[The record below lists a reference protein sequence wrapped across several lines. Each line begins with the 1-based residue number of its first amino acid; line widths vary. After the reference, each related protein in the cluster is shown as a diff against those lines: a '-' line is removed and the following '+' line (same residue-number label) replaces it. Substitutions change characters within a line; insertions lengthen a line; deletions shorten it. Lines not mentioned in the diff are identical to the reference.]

1 VVSATASTKTAESTI
16 TLLACAMR
24 FAAWLLLLGVVSSSV
39 RAEAPPPDTR
49 VRTVV
54 MGIAPRRG
62 VKDKTLALAL
72 SDVLLATYARDTTRL
87 VIGPDDIRRALEW
100 ESSRQQAGCDDSKCL
115 AEVGSALDASRIVS
129 GALDA
134 VGNVIIF
141 SLSEIDA
148 KTLEPIARV
157 QEEVSKDEAAL
168 LDATRRLSAELLKAA
183 HTAAPKAP
191 RVSSRGTGGLDIGSD
206 PLGAVV
212 VVDGIESGVTP
223 TSVNNLA
230 PGRHVVQLKREGY
243 VTAEVEAPVSDGATA
258 KLRAAL
264 PLERRVAEANFAA
277 QPEKWGET
285 ELWRQ
290 VWGWTKVGGGTL
302 VGGVGLLSAMGA
314 KDAGGR
320 VVLGAAVVASAAV
333 LVWGVADLVTP
344 TPTPVPD
351 WQLQKTATVTPSVGE
366 AEVKVLQEAEAKG
379 G

>member
-1 VVSATASTKTAESTI
+1 
-16 TLLACAMR
+16 
-24 FAAWLLLLGVVSSSV
+24 
-39 RAEAPPPDTR
+39 
-49 VRTVV
+49 

-148 KTLEPIARV
+148 KTLEPVARV

-183 HTAAPKAP
+183 HTTAPKAP
-191 RVSSRGTGGLDIGSD
+191 RVSARGTGGLDLGSV
-206 PLGAVV
+206 PVGATV
-212 VVDGIESGVTP
+212 VVDGVESGVTP

-230 PGRHVVQLKREGY
+230 PGRHAVVFKREGY
-243 VTAEVEAPVSDGATA
+243 VAAEVEAPVSEAATT
-258 KLRAAL
+258 KVRAELA
-264 PLERRVAEANFAA
+264 LERAVAETNFAA
-277 QPEKWGET
+277 QQQKWGET

-290 VWGWTKVGGGTL
+290 VGGWSKVGGGGLATAL
-302 VGGVGLLSAMGA
+302 AGLLLLDA
-314 KDAGGR
+314 KGTGER
-320 VVLGAAVVASAAV
+320 VLFGAATLASAGVVA
-333 LVWGVADLVTP
+333 WGIADLVSP
-344 TPTPVPD
+344 TPMPVPD
-351 WQLQKTATVTPSVGE
+351 WEQKKTATVLVPGAE
-366 AEVKVLQEAEAKG
+366 APEVKVLQEGKANDG
-379 G
+379 